1 MGTESGRCFG
11 CAEATPGWLAAY
23 RSANGRAVAAFVL
36 LGLSAAV
43 SAWVVVIDLWSDT
56 ILGRLLDGAG
66 DVGADEVASLHT
78 LATGV
83 NTFSI
88 VVMLATAV
96 VFILWF
102 HRVRGNADLLVPN
115 GHRLGRG
122 WTIGSW
128 FTPIVLLWFPW
139 QLMVDCWQA
148 SAPLD
153 ADGRRRTLSQRVLV
167 LWWSTWIGSLLVG
180 RYADSVL
187 KSAYAAV
194 DGNLEELRSAVRVEA
209 AGAALRLVAAVAA
222 IVVVHRLTAMQ
233 QARRADVNPI
243 AVRAAQL
250 AAERSR
256 APLAAVAPA
265 AAPASP
271 EVPRDAAPQGQ
282 PPA

>member
-11 CAEATPGWLAAY
+11 CTEATPGWLAAY
-23 RSANGRAVAAFVL
+23 RSANGLAVAVFVL

-56 ILGRLLDGAG
+56 ILGRLLDGSG
-66 DVGADEVASLHT
+66 DVGADEVASLGT

-96 VFILWF
+96 VFIRWF
-102 HRVRGNADLLVPN
+102 HRVRQNADLLVPN

-153 ADGRRRTLSQRVLV
+153 ADGRRPTLSQRVLV

-180 RYADSVL
+180 WYAYSVL
-187 KSAYAAV
+187 KSVHIAV
-194 DGNLEELRSAVRVEA
+194 DGSLEELRSAVRVET

-233 QARRADVNPI
+233 QARRAHVNPI
-243 AVRAAQL
+243 AARAAQL

-256 APLAAVAPA
+256 A
-265 AAPASP
+265 
-271 EVPRDAAPQGQ
+271 RTDA
-282 PPA
+282 